1 MTDKTGTLVLLNELR
16 KYCMIRVFLLIC
28 LHNEKKKNETMKK
41 AKERLDMSLEQQTG
55 IPTEYLHQEAKITID
70 MDSTAESYLRRG
82 ISKQDFLKFVY
93 QITELMEMSIK
104 CGLQMDFDL
113 KNIEVK
119 DEQVFATSNFYIYS
133 SHTKIGTDAK
143 EHKVF
148 TSES

>member
-1 MTDKTGTLVLLNELR
+1 
-16 KYCMIRVFLLIC
+16 MIRVFLFIC
-28 LHNEKKKNETMKK
+28 LHKEKKNGTMKK
-41 AKERLDMSLEQQTG
+41 AKERLDMSLERQTG
-55 IPTEYLHQEAKITID
+55 IPTEYLHQDARITID

-119 DEQVFATSNFYIYS
+119 DEQIFVKTCIGDDGLDIREIREYLKAIAYKTVFGSIS
-133 SHTKIGTDAK
+133 K
-143 EHKVF
+143 E
-148 TSES
+148 